1 MAIRLTTCLV
11 VITLVIRFANVELT
25 FGQQQRVHFIAFVAE
40 QLHHVLGY
48 LTLRF
53 VSVEDATTVLRPDV
67 RTYPICLCRVVYF
80 KEEFAE
86 AFVGDNRRVELYN
99 DSFHVMGLVVTHIG
113 IRWERLFT
121 TGITRQRTLH
131 PFLFGKLMLSTPKA
145 ATRKDSDLYILI
157 RRCVVKFHF

>member
-67 RTYPICLCRVVYF
+67 RTYPICLCGVVYF
-80 KEEFAE
+80 KEECAE

-99 DSFHVMGLVVTHIG
+99 DSFT
-113 IRWERLFT
+113 
-121 TGITRQRTLH
+121 
-131 PFLFGKLMLSTPKA
+131 
-145 ATRKDSDLYILI
+145 
-157 RRCVVKFHF
+157 

>member
-1 MAIRLTTCLV
+1 M
-11 VITLVIRFANVELT
+11 IRFANVELT

-67 RTYPICLCRVVYF
+67 RTYPICLCGVVYF

>member
-67 RTYPICLCRVVYF
+67 RTYPICLCGVVYF

-99 DSFHVMGLVVTHIG
+99 DSFHVMGLVVTHASP
-113 IRWERLFT
+113 LFVWQT
-121 TGITRQRTLH
+121 DVEYPKSSHTQRFRPLHSHPKMRGKVPLLNTL
-131 PFLFGKLMLSTPKA
+131 
-145 ATRKDSDLYILI
+145 R
-157 RRCVVKFHF
+157 